1 MKHRLLLLIIC
12 IPLASVA
19 FGGVMFY
26 FAYNT
31 PDSQVSA
38 AGQPL
43 SKTSWQA
50 RDAEQQP

>member
-26 FAYNT
+26 FAHNT
-31 PDSQVSA
+31 PDRHVSA
-38 AGQPL
+38 TEQPL

-50 RDAEQQP
+50 RGPEPQP